1 MLKKGDLA
9 WTPSDTTLIK
19 MDDFGET
26 VVEWCRV
33 KVPTHVVVLSDQEG
47 PYHEVLYRSEK
58 WLART
63 LDMYEINKEEVNS
76 NVG

>member
-1 MLKKGDLA
+1 M
-9 WTPSDTTLIK
+9 DTIRPTLIK
-19 MDDFGET
+19 LDDFGET
-26 VVEWCRV
+26 VINWCRV
-33 KVPTHVVVLSDQEG
+33 VVPTHVVVLGEPDG
-47 PYHEVLYRSEK
+47 PYQEVLYRSEK

>member
-1 MLKKGDLA
+1 MFKKGDLA
-9 WTPSDTTLIK
+9 WTPSATTLIK
-19 MDDFGET
+19 LDDFGDT

-33 KVPTHVVVLSDQEG
+33 KVPTHVVVLGEQDG

-63 LDMYEINKEEVNS
+63 LDIYEINKEEVNN
-76 NVG
+76 NVD

>member
-1 MLKKGDLA
+1 MFKKGDLA
-9 WTPSDTTLIK
+9 WAPSDTTLVK
-19 MDDFGET
+19 LDDFGET
-26 VVEWCRV
+26 VTHWCRIT
-33 KVPTHVVVLSDQEG
+33 VPTHVVVLSEQDG

-63 LDMYEINKEEVNS
+63 LDMYQINKEEVNS